1 MDYKKFLI
9 VRLDKV
15 GDVVLSTPVIK
26 ALRDA
31 RPDAY
36 IAFMVEDYAG
46 DVIKG
51 NPYLDQVIVYHK
63 NDEGKSLV
71 GNLNFINK
79 LRSFR
84 FDAALIL
91 HPTSRSHLLVFLA
104 GIPVRIGYNRKS
116 PFLLTRKIPH
126 TKQLGEKH
134 EAEYALDMLRE
145 IGVEPKECKLHVPL
159 HKTSEE
165 KITYIFKQNEIKK
178 KDVVITLHPGASCP
192 SKRWPPQNFVKVADH
207 LTERHKARI
216 VIIAGPDDKAT
227 GDEVARA
234 IAWSREVNEKVAK
247 LTEIGLAPGLDLQ
260 ERRIAIVGRLAEV
273 EAAAEP
279 VASRQSG
286 NPQNVG
292 PHERVV
298 HDPPVPRARATT
310 ASKQHDQGRRGISR
324 VSLFQTSA
332 CPRGRVHTTIRRAG
346 KSDFER
352 CGCAAMTTVWVT
364 WVV

>member
-234 IAWSREVNEKVAK
+234 MKEKPLNLSGITTVGDLASILVRSKLFISNDSGPVHIASAVGTPSVVIFGRKDAGLSPKRWGPTGERDIVLHKDAGCPKCLAHECKVGFKCLEAITPDEV
-247 LTEIGLAPGLDLQ
+247 I
-260 ERRIAIVGRLAEV
+260 
-273 EAAAEP
+273 AAAEQLL
-279 VASRQSG
+279 AQ
-286 NPQNVG
+286 
-292 PHERVV
+292 
-298 HDPPVPRARATT
+298 
-310 ASKQHDQGRRGISR
+310 
-324 VSLFQTSA
+324 
-332 CPRGRVHTTIRRAG
+332 
-346 KSDFER
+346 
-352 CGCAAMTTVWVT
+352 
-364 WVV
+364 